1 MAVDVLAEAAGLS
14 TMRVVRC
21 RACHACPLWLWLAG
35 LGLGLVPDPGL
46 PVLSVLVIR
55 PLPRGRGLLVASA
68 ISSGILV
75 KRLSGTNIAG
85 PDIPRRSSST

>member
-1 MAVDVLAEAAGLS
+1 MAVDMLAGAAGLS
-14 TMRVVRC
+14 TVRVVERC
-21 RACHACPLWLWLAG
+21 AHAFPLWLWSAG

-85 PDIPRRSSST
+85 PDIPRHSSST